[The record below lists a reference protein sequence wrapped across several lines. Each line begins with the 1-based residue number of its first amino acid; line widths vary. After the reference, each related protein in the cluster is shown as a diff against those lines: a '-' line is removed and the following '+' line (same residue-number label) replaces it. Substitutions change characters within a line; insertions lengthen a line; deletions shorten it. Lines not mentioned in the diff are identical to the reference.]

1 MISARSTAKSSS
13 AASRETSPSPKTSA
27 QPGDVEPAH
36 LPPVNERGD
45 DRPAL
50 IDREGHWFGH
60 IPPPP
65 DSPV

>member
-1 MISARSTAKSSS
+1 M
-13 AASRETSPSPKTSA
+13 
-27 QPGDVEPAH
+27 D
-36 LPPVNERGD
+36 ERGD

-65 DSPV
+65 DSPVLPDEFC